1 MLKVLNKNLLM
12 GLFLIPSFVFAQNE
26 IKHKEKNRVIQ
37 LSGQIKHT
45 DSITPIPNVVIRVK
59 NKDIGTYS
67 NYQGVY
73 TIALQEQD
81 TLIVSSLG
89 FAKKEITLGEIS
101 KGIHNFEYKDIILE
115 QDTVYLNPVYISPL
129 PSGKA
134 FDYAFTQVDFSSPA
148 HTYRKNL
155 NPQSLQNAAR
165 TLPMTAQESQ
175 RIYQKQLMDNQS
187 WDGLIRSGNLLKVN
201 GLLDALIPKKKKQDQ
216 EIRD

>member
-1 MLKVLNKNLLM
+1 MLKGINKSLIM
-12 GLFLIPSFVFAQNE
+12 GLVLIPSFVFAQNE
-26 IKHKEKNRVIQ
+26 KKQNKKIIQ

-45 DSITPIPNVVIRVK
+45 DNVTPIPNVVIRVK

-73 TIALQEQD
+73 SIAIQEDD

-89 FAKKEITLGEIS
+89 LRKKEIVLGDLS
-101 KGIHNFEYKDIILE
+101 NNIHNFEYRDIIME

-134 FDYAFTQVDFSSPA
+134 FDYAFTQIDFSSPA
-148 HTYRKNL
+148 HTYRRNL
-155 NPQSLQNAAR
+155 NPQSLQEAAR

-175 RIYQKQLMDNQS
+175 RSYQKQLMDNQA
-187 WDGLIRSGNLLKVN
+187 WDGLIRGGNLLKIN
-201 GLLDALIPKKKKQDQ
+201 GLFDALKPKEKKKDY
-216 EIRD
+216 EIRE

>member
-1 MLKVLNKNLLM
+1 M
-12 GLFLIPSFVFAQNE
+12 GLVLIPSFVFAQNE
-26 IKHKEKNRVIQ
+26 KKQNKKIIQ

-45 DSITPIPNVVIRVK
+45 DNVTPIPNVVIRVK

-73 TIALQEQD
+73 SIAIQEDD

-89 FAKKEITLGEIS
+89 LSKKEIVLEDLS
-101 KGIHNFEYKDIILE
+101 NNIHNFEYRDIIME

-134 FDYAFTQVDFSSPA
+134 FDYAFTQIDFSSPA
-148 HTYRKNL
+148 HTYRRNL
-155 NPQSLQNAAR
+155 NPQSLQDAAR

-175 RIYQKQLMDNQS
+175 RSYQKQLMDNQA
-187 WDGLIRSGNLLKVN
+187 WDGLIRGGNLLQIN
-201 GLLDALIPKKKKQDQ
+201 GLFDALRPKEKKKDY
-216 EIRD
+216 EIRE

>member
-1 MLKVLNKNLLM
+1 MLKGINKSLIM
-12 GLFLIPSFVFAQNE
+12 GLVLIPSFVFAQNE
-26 IKHKEKNRVIQ
+26 KKQNKKIIQ

-45 DSITPIPNVVIRVK
+45 DNVTPIPNVVIRVK

-73 TIALQEQD
+73 SIAIQEDD

-89 FAKKEITLGEIS
+89 LSKKEIVLEDLS
-101 KGIHNFEYKDIILE
+101 NNIHNFEYRDIIME

-134 FDYAFTQVDFSSPA
+134 FDYAFTQIDFSSPA
-148 HTYRKNL
+148 HTYRRNL
-155 NPQSLQNAAR
+155 NPQSLQDAAR

-175 RIYQKQLMDNQS
+175 RSYQKQLMDNQA
-187 WDGLIRSGNLLKVN
+187 WDGLIRGGNLLQIN
-201 GLLDALIPKKKKQDQ
+201 GLFDALRPKEKKKDY
-216 EIRD
+216 EIRE